1 MNFDSNIFWESLLSV
16 NFLYG
21 AAISIAVAVVAEII
35 GVIVGFGLA
44 LARTS
49 KFAGVRHAT
58 WTYIWF
64 FRALPSLLVL
74 LIVWNALPQV
84 FPTFSEPWF
93 TPFIAACVALG
104 FQEAAYMAEIIRSS
118 LLSID
123 EGQTLAARALGL
135 TPFQSLRKILLPQMT
150 RVALPPLGNN
160 FINMIKYTSLASVIS
175 LQELLT
181 RAQVEV
187 ASTFRYAEYYLVAAI
202 YYLVMVSILTL
213 LQSRLE
219 RKYQWTSKVVK
230 SSTALDST
238 ALKAV

>member
-1 MNFDSNIFWESLLSV
+1 VNFDSNVFWESLLSV

-49 KFAGVRHAT
+49 KFPGVRQAT

-93 TPFIAACVALG
+93 TPFIAACIALG

-230 SSTALDST
+230 SKSALDNR